1 MSKEPL
7 YVSIRIP
14 KTGGST
20 LASILEARFGSRL
33 QRTYDDHPED
43 PIVEN
48 PVCLHG
54 HSVLDRFT
62 GLITSYENCIWLTF
76 LRDPLASAISMYHHT
91 RKRSADSSEPHFDDK
106 GLAQWLTHDQEF
118 QWPNPPGYNHNR
130 FTKWLERGGRGVR
143 KFDFVGLTDRFNE
156 SVFLMY
162 WQFQWPWIPFCPKNE
177 GEYQMPNLEDRII
190 QEFRAL
196 NEDDYTRYREAADCL
211 EQKKEAY
218 GSTFKEDL
226 SRFEESLTSTDQG
239 SPSRTTVSV

>member
-1 MSKEPL
+1 MPKEPL
-7 YVSIRIP
+7 YVSIHIP

-76 LRDPLASAISMYHHT
+76 LRDPLESAISMYHHT

-106 GLAQWLTHDQEF
+106 GLAEWLTHDQDF

-130 FTKWLERGGRGVR
+130 FTKWLERCGRRVSE
-143 KFDFVGLTDRFNE
+143 FDFVGLTERFNV
-156 SVFLMY
+156 SVLLML
-162 WQFQWPWIPFCPKNE
+162 WQFHWPWMRFEAENK
-177 GEYQMPNLEDRII
+177 GEYRKPDLSDDVTRA
-190 QEFRAL
+190 FRTL
-196 NEDDYTRYREAADCL
+196 NADDYAIYEDALGEL
-211 EQKKEAY
+211 ERKRQDY
-218 GSTFKEDL
+218 GP
-226 SRFEESLTSTDQG
+226 RFERDLGRFEDYLAEASECG
-239 SPSRTTVSV
+239 KA